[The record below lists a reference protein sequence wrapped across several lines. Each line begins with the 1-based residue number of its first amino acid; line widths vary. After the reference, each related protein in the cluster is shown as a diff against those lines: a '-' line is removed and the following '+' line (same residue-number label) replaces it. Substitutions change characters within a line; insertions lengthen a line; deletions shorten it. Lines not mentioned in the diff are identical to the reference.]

1 MLSGMEQNL
10 LKPPCKLGNAC
21 TYGSSCWFSHPD
33 RLGSTENDGSSDL
46 QKPLCKYGD
55 ACSFKD
61 KCWFDHSNN
70 DFKNGDFSPQN
81 SSQVCKFGE
90 ACRFKDSCR
99 FYHQPSNFNQASNLF
114 MNNNQYYMMNNSS
127 QQSFQ
132 ESQGLRQGNSTVHS
146 SGQRNVVTE
155 KDPNDTFFSREDVQP
170 KNSQLEQKLF
180 GNKQVSSAINF
191 QNYDNIPV
199 VVTGSN
205 IPAEIDNFIDS
216 ALDDLLKETIKLS
229 GYSHPT
235 PVQKRAIPIVTS
247 GRDLM
252 ACAQTGSG
260 KTAAFLLPI
269 LSQNFKDG
277 QPTETASIGYG
288 DEKKPQVPLTLIL
301 TPTRELAIQI
311 FDEACKFSYRS
322 WVRPCVCYGG
332 QPIFDQIRD
341 LEQGCNLLVATPGR
355 LIDLIDRRK
364 VSLQSVRYFV
374 MDEADRMLNMGFE
387 PQIRRIVEGEDMP
400 KERQTLMFSATFP
413 KNIKLLAEDFLKEYV
428 FLTVGRVGST
438 SDTIVQKIEYVE
450 EMEKR
455 GALLDLLQKDQMLN
469 MQDQNGP
476 NLTLVFVEKRKN
488 CDIVCDFLLKNRF
501 PATSIHG
508 NRSQQDREDALSM
521 FRLGRIPIL
530 VATSVAARGLDIPYV
545 NHVINFDLPSDIDEY
560 VHRIGRTANVDC
572 EFLGRAGNNGKA
584 TAFFN
589 LSRDKFLL
597 KDLTELLKEAK
608 QELPPWI
615 HEKTMEFDFE
625 QKQKVLLK
633 KQGKL
638 AGNQNPNQ
646 QISRGLENMNNNYMN
661 NSTGGM
667 NMGNRGGMIMN
678 RGGYPPQF
686 GHHNQ
691 YMHQIAP
698 QHQFMGNFNPNPM
711 NRPPMYPQQ
720 MQHMQHQ
727 IGAPQMNGPSGFPR
741 RMGTEQNQ
749 PSNGASVNSSVSPIT
764 GPSISG
770 DFNGGYNQYYN
781 NQQ

>member
-1 MLSGMEQNL
+1 MLKNRKVLQKFIHHDVEDPDDNENFYDVASLLMAIKFETVLLNKLTLLQKLEMIRIELYNKNMDYFVKWNQDEHFPQRMVEHVFHENSEIKMFDYQLMRELALKLFSKDFRRIPLKHFSDIEDKLEDLILNFLIDVKEGDVESETSL
-10 LKPPCKLGNAC
+10 LK
-21 TYGSSCWFSHPD
+21 
-33 RLGSTENDGSSDL
+33 
-46 QKPLCKYGD
+46 
-55 ACSFKD
+55 
-61 KCWFDHSNN
+61 
-70 DFKNGDFSPQN
+70 FKNKVTRDGMIDTYIKLVEHQIRHDFRY
-81 SSQVCKFGE
+81 VCYCDGKNCEGLIE
-90 ACRFKDSCR
+90 EKTVLEKLYTLIS
-99 FYHQPSNFNQASNLF
+99 
-114 MNNNQYYMMNNSS
+114 
-127 QQSFQ
+127 
-132 ESQGLRQGNSTVHS
+132 LRQGNSTVHS

-199 VVTGSN
+199 EVTGSN

-678 RGGYPPQF
+678 RGG
-686 GHHNQ
+686 
-691 YMHQIAP
+691 
-698 QHQFMGNFNPNPM
+698 
-711 NRPPMYPQQ
+711 
-720 MQHMQHQ
+720 
-727 IGAPQMNGPSGFPR
+727 
-741 RMGTEQNQ
+741 
-749 PSNGASVNSSVSPIT
+749 
-764 GPSISG
+764 
-770 DFNGGYNQYYN
+770 
-781 NQQ
+781 